1 MKRIV
6 FGLFTF
12 IFSFILI
19 NNVNANTLVID
30 KSTDSKR
37 NEIYNYFYNNSN
49 NLLDFNNKLSSL
61 LSNCHTISDFES
73 YNKLYFIT
81 NSEIIQVLLL
91 SKDLNLNSFKLNKN
105 NYFTS
110 SFNFSVSLSIHYD
123 FESKS
128 ITSSCN
134 SMLKVFDSSE
144 IKFLSSNF
152 YIFYSDVPIT
162 IDYTGSPYD
171 SVNYFGNLITDNVI
185 FYKDVIGGSK
195 MPIYYTVKF
204 NIPNGASLELKDSK
218 GNIINS
224 SSNNTFSLESGNY
237 TYSVSKS
244 DLYISKENIE
254 LVVNKNMEIN
264 VELESKLNLTNYSN
278 IFSKFYGYLGSVV
291 PIVFGIEKP
300 FFLIVLGVAIV
311 IIIVLLIK
319 KILKGRF

>member
-1 MKRIV
+1 MKKIV

-19 NNVNANTLVID
+19 NNVNADTLVID

-61 LSNCHTISDFES
+61 LSNCSLISDFES

-81 NSEIIQVLLL
+81 NSEILQVLLL

-134 SMLKVFDSSE
+134 SMLKVFNSSE

-152 YIFYSDVPIT
+152 YIFYSDIPIT
-162 IDYTGSPYD
+162 IDYTGSSYD

-218 GNIINS
+218 GNIINF

-254 LVVNKNMEIN
+254 LVVNKDMVIN
-264 VELESKLNLTNYSN
+264 VEL
-278 IFSKFYGYLGSVV
+278 
-291 PIVFGIEKP
+291 
-300 FFLIVLGVAIV
+300 
-311 IIIVLLIK
+311 
-319 KILKGRF
+319 